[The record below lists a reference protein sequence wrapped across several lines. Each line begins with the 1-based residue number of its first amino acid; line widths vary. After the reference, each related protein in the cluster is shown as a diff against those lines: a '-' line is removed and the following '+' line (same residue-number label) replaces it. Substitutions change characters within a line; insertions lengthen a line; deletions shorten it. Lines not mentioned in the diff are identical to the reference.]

1 MLQPRA
7 RAHSHQRS
15 LAPSGTH
22 CTVGSGRCVRR
33 VRRTDGRLPAFR
45 AAVGCAAP
53 PRKLC
58 EKRARESGGCA
69 AAIQC
74 ARLHTLTRQAAA
86 GLHPHA
92 NARGQ
97 TQTHIVRCAR
107 PQTAH
112 VRHNFGLR
120 VCVSA
125 AFSSANLA
133 ATAALKPVSSARHL
147 SPLALSDYS
156 PTTRS
161 GWAAPDAMARWS
173 FKVVRHAS
181 GLPPTVHVMLKPPE
195 ATRSAFADADVARP
209 MSCPPRAAV
218 AYVNLAKGRRMGDS
232 RRTPMAR
239 FSTMQLRGGPIHSN
253 ADWAGVQSRASHML
267 SAHRLG

>member
-1 MLQPRA
+1 MVVFPLSRSCWMRRSTAQALREARA
-7 RAHSHQRS
+7 R
-15 LAPSGTH
+15 
-22 CTVGSGRCVRR
+22 VRR
-33 VRRTDGRLPAFR
+33 VRCGNPMRAPAHSHSAGSR
-45 AAVGCAAP
+45 RPAP
-53 PRKLC
+53 
-58 EKRARESGGCA
+58 
-69 AAIQC
+69 
-74 ARLHTLTRQAAA
+74 TRD
-86 GLHPHA
+86 
-92 NARGQ
+92 ARGQ

-120 VCVSA
+120 VCVPA

-173 FKVVRHAS
+173 FKVVRRAS